1 MIAAE
6 FSPASK
12 CRNLCARQHDFLSQ
26 DRTVVI
32 GVAIPSIG
40 QMRRDKKADF
50 ALGTPRDS
58 TILWEPRPSQP
69 DGRCKLL
76 SVNVL
81 SPACCAP
88 FGGGAAEA
96 SVASRSAA
104 NPEGGAVRRAKS
116 WSRAGHAV
124 LVLGCR

>member
-1 MIAAE
+1 MDERKGATLLADGLK
-6 FSPASK
+6 P
-12 CRNLCARQHDFLSQ
+12 L
-26 DRTVVI
+26 
-32 GVAIPSIG
+32 PST
-40 QMRRDKKADF
+40 K
-50 ALGTPRDS
+50 
-58 TILWEPRPSQP
+58 PS
-69 DGRCKLL
+69 RCKLL
-76 SVNVL
+76 SVNML